1 MGISSHVFQL
11 WEKVGRVNDLFD
23 GWGWGGTGRD
33 WVELAQ
39 THFKYLY
46 SFQHSVST
54 IFLYVGGPLVYQ
66 FFFLL

>member
-11 WEKVGRVNDLFD
+11 WEKVGRMNDLFD

-39 THFKYLY
+39 THFKYICIVFNIVYLLY
-46 SFQHSVST
+46 F
-54 IFLYVGGPLVYQ
+54 YM
-66 FFFLL
+66 